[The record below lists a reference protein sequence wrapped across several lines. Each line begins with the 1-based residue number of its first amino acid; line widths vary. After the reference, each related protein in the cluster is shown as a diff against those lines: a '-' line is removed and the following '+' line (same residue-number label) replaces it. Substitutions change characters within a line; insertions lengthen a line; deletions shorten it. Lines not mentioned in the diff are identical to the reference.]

1 MYNRNKMIKEKQ
13 NKEPKDDWRL
23 DKLELEFQT
32 FGEHKGKYVGRI
44 RFQNGDYESFTFKI
58 RPDQAQPYIDLIAED
73 VVKGA
78 ESLGE
83 RLIDSLG
90 LRK

>member
-1 MYNRNKMIKEKQ
+1 MLEKQ
-13 NKEPKDDWRL
+13 NTKEPKDDWRL
-23 DKLELEFQT
+23 DKLELEFQSY
-32 FGEHKGKYVGRI
+32 GEHKGKYAGKI
-44 RFQNGDYESFTFKI
+44 RFQNGDWESFTFKI
-58 RPDQAQPYIDLIAED
+58 RPDQAQPYIDLIAENI
-73 VVKGA
+73 VKSA

>member
-1 MYNRNKMIKEKQ
+1 MENTKEL
-13 NKEPKDDWRL
+13 KDDWRL
-23 DKLELEFQT
+23 DKLVLEFQT
-32 FGEHKGKYVGRI
+32 YGEHKGKYVGNI
-44 RFQNGDYESFTFKI
+44 RFQNGDWESFTFKI
-58 RPDQAQPYIDLIAED
+58 RPDQTQLYIDLIAED
-73 VVKGA
+73 IVKGA